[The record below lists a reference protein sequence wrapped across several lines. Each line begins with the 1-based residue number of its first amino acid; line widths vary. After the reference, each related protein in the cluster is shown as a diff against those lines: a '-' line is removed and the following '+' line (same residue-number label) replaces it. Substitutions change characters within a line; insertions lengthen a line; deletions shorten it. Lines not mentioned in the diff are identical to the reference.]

1 MAQYLADASCKAM
14 QYCTK
19 PIMLHTPPE
28 PGREYVM
35 LFCRV
40 LLGAVYRAEAVLKPV
55 FLLLGD

>member
-1 MAQYLADASCKAM
+1 M